1 MAVCNGNFGNN
12 RTNIF
17 LKLKQVG
24 NFMGTPR
31 NSKFC
36 SSVQG
41 ARNAE
46 TEIVRRCTAKL
57 RVPRNEAMNT
67 EGEFIQVRTWR

>member
-1 MAVCNGNFGNN
+1 
-12 RTNIF
+12 
-17 LKLKQVG
+17 
-24 NFMGTPR
+24 MGTPR

-67 EGEFIQVRTWR
+67 EGEFIEVRTWR